1 MCGGVGCVTPC
12 IVLPLLL
19 LLLLLLREDVY
30 LAPLIDDSSIG

>member
-19 LLLLLLREDVY
+19 LLLQRENVC